1 MTLAPRLRS
10 ALPVLLL
17 LASLLSLACGGGGGS
32 TASTDSSNPKPP
44 IVYGKIRKT
53 TPVDVDT
60 RENNVHVPLKYDG
73 KTTVPLLFMFHG
85 TSGDGEKFYNISG
98 WKEKAEVENFI
109 SVYPSSWGYCFTD
122 PDDGLVKQNTKW
134 NDFTLVDILCAG
146 QTPRDDV
153 KFVNQMITE
162 LRAAYNIDAKRIY
175 AAGFSNGG
183 QFTSR
188 LAVDLSDKLAAVASN
203 SGSLRPAT
211 VYTPKRKLPI
221 AYMVGNKDDRYMALN
236 NGQPLPMDMAAFF
249 AVPFFTGVTASYVQ
263 SFGLQQTYT
272 LSGAPGVEPVATFA
286 SATGAPG
293 NLLHMIVVKDM
304 THLYPNGDNFPLSAP
319 NQQWEFFKLYSLP

>member
-1 MTLAPRLRS
+1 MTPALRLRS
-10 ALPVLLL
+10 ALSVLLL
-17 LASLLSLACGGGGGS
+17 LVSLLSLACGGGGGS
-32 TASTDSSNPKPP
+32 SATTPAGTTPPP

-53 TPVDVDT
+53 TTVNGDV
-60 RENNVHVPLKYDG
+60 REYYVHVPLKYDG
-73 KTTVPLLFMFHG
+73 KTAVPLLFMFHG

-109 SVYPSSWGYCFTD
+109 SVYPSSWRYCFTE
-122 PDDGLVKQNTKW
+122 DGQTNNNTKW

-146 QTPRDDV
+146 ETARDDV
-153 KFVNQMITE
+153 KFVGQMITE
-162 LRAAYNIDAKRIY
+162 LQAAYTINAKRIY

-211 VYTPKRKLPI
+211 AYTPKRKLPI
-221 AYMVGNKDDRYMALN
+221 AYMVGNMDDRYMALN
-236 NGQPLPMDMAAFF
+236 NGQPLPMDMAAFL
-249 AVPFFTGVTASYVQ
+249 AVPFFTGVTGSYVQ

-304 THLYPNGDNFPLSAP
+304 THMYPNGDNFPLSAP
-319 NQQWEFFKLYSLP
+319 NQQWDFFKQYSLP